1 MSNEFTDYPEN
12 SRAAILRVAIL
23 IVYSDLSW
31 HDLERAQLEEV
42 YRNICVMLDEDLD
55 DDERQRELDTIST
68 DISSEIE
75 ELVDEEETEAYWQT
89 CLVSIVSE
97 DIQQLTVGAALAL
110 SSGDSE
116 IDANEMSGIDSLC
129 DTWDVDIRDAEEI
142 WSD

>member
-116 IDANEMSGIDSLC
+116 IDANEMSGIARLC